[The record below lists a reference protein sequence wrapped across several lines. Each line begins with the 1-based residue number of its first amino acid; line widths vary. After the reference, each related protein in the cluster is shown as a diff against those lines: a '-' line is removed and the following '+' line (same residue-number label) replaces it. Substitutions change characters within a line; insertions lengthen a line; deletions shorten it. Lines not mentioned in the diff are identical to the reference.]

1 MVDMKEGH
9 NGKNG
14 AEVKKIDPWLLK
26 TIDSITGMPYKPYD
40 LTRIKTITKW
50 YNQYDPA
57 LQLWQHGASVGDWLK
72 TETGAFDLLGEMPNL
87 HTLVFPHNFFHKDY
101 AFLAN
106 CKKLKKLDLGETD
119 FQDCSLLAQLPALR
133 YLRLPCKGQL
143 INTEVLGQLKAK
155 MEFTNYFAQENKIP
169 APGQRPNPMP
179 SPTPY
184 QGELPLNALLENLKA
199 RTKVPAYRLRV
210 LPGVNP
216 GLADSKIGGIPYW
229 DMHQPYPVDE
239 QGLPMQLLAQINF
252 SQESMGPP
260 FPQAGLLQ
268 FFIGLDDMF
277 GCNFGSAPE
286 QTNYRVV
293 YHLQVDE
300 SVSPEQVSALGAPG
314 LVDNYRVS
322 PLEKVLAIHA
332 QREDCFAND
341 RSLVFEE
348 AFRAAVKEVMGVDMG
363 QQLSYEFLDD
373 EAYDWL
379 YDSLSET
386 DDGCMNGGHWM
397 LGYPNFTQEDPRSQ
411 DSPFN
416 TLLLQIDSMEEEGR
430 NPILWGDCGVAN
442 FFIPQADLENL
453 DFSRVL
459 YNWDCC

>member
-1 MVDMKEGH
+1 M
-9 NGKNG
+9 
-14 AEVKKIDPWLLK
+14 
-26 TIDSITGMPYKPYD
+26 
-40 LTRIKTITKW
+40 
-50 YNQYDPA
+50 
-57 LQLWQHGASVGDWLK
+57 
-72 TETGAFDLLGEMPNL
+72 
-87 HTLVFPHNFFHKDY
+87 
-101 AFLAN
+101 
-106 CKKLKKLDLGETD
+106 
-119 FQDCSLLAQLPALR
+119 
-133 YLRLPCKGQL
+133 
-143 INTEVLGQLKAK
+143 
-155 MEFTNYFAQENKIP
+155 
-169 APGQRPNPMP
+169 
-179 SPTPY
+179 
-184 QGELPLNALLENLKA
+184 
-199 RTKVPAYRLRV
+199 
-210 LPGVNP
+210 
-216 GLADSKIGGIPYW
+216 
-229 DMHQPYPVDE
+229 
-239 QGLPMQLLAQINF
+239 
-252 SQESMGPP
+252 
-260 FPQAGLLQ
+260 
-268 FFIGLDDMF
+268 
-277 GCNFGSAPE
+277 
-286 QTNYRVV
+286 
-293 YHLQVDE
+293 
-300 SVSPEQVSALGAPG
+300 
-314 LVDNYRVS
+314 DNYRVS